1 MQGKVGN
8 GLKMKLCTSTLKVIS
23 YSAFMECICLA
34 EKSGL
39 RKKDFIQIVEKGVA
53 GCFMYS
59 KAGSSES
66 SSEIT
71 CAFVLHTYVHRIMN
85 TIRIDFKSLINV
97 EIAES
102 IKFDVCILWT
112 TADLG

>member
-39 RKKDFIQIVEKGVA
+39 RKEDFIQIVEKGVA

-71 CAFVLHTYVHRIMN
+71 CLRSAYLCTHNPEYNKDRLQIVDKCRNCRIN
-85 TIRIDFKSLINV
+85 
-97 EIAES
+97 
-102 IKFDVCILWT
+102 
-112 TADLG
+112 